1 MSNTNPSEDL
11 SYYLHDWVFH
21 FNTFSNTWAAIPR
34 ELYQA
39 YWSDYNLKGVLR
51 STEIN
56 TLLSILY
63 RTKGDPEAIEKI
75 TTTDT

>member
-1 MSNTNPSEDL
+1 MNDTILPEDPNI
-11 SYYLHDWVFH
+11 YLHDWVFH
-21 FNTFSNTWAAIPR
+21 YNTFSGAWAAIPR

-56 TLLSILY
+56 TLLTIIY
-63 RTKGDPEAIEKI
+63 RTKGDPEAMEKL